1 MRYLVWKRPISTTR
15 GSVAKMSQLN
25 HVRSLQRGIAILQI
39 INQKN
44 GLKAAEIAAIAD
56 IPRPTVYRL
65 LETLE
70 QMRLIVK
77 DQTSDSWRVAIHAKS
92 LSSGFRDEDWVIQTA
107 VPEMVRLGRQVLWP
121 LDLVAF
127 RNSVM
132 EIREST
138 HNFSPYS
145 LDHGMVGLG
154 LPVLGSSSGRAYLA
168 FSPDDE
174 REHILA
180 GLSVE
185 LGVEPPFMTVDG
197 PLEKILEECRDLGV
211 GFRREGFRSGTMSI
225 SAPVVFR
232 KRVIACLTMVWIK
245 SALSFE
251 SAVASYREPLIEAAN
266 RISAQVEK
274 LEYEIEELGD

>member
-1 MRYLVWKRPISTTR
+1 MTQDNY
-15 GSVAKMSQLN
+15 
-25 HVRSLQRGIAILQI
+25 VRSLQRGIEILQI

-44 GLKAAEIAAIAD
+44 GLKAAQIAAIAK
-56 IPRPTVYRL
+56 IPRSSVYRL

-70 QMRLIVK
+70 QMRLIVR
-77 DQTSDSWRVAIHAKS
+77 DQTSDSWRVAVHAKS

-121 LDLVAF
+121 LDLVTF

-138 HNFSPYS
+138 HNLSPYS

-154 LPVLGSSSGRAYLA
+154 LPILNSSSGRAYLA

-174 REHILA
+174 REHVLA
-180 GLSVE
+180 ALSVE
-185 LGVEPPFMTVDG
+185 LGMEPPFMTMDG
-197 PLEKILEECRDLGV
+197 PLERILGQCRELGV
-211 GFRREGFRSGTMSI
+211 GFRREGFRRETMSI
-225 SAPVVFR
+225 SAPVVFK

-251 SAVASYREPLIEAAN
+251 TAVANYRDLLVQTAGSIA
-266 RISAQVEK
+266 SQVER
-274 LEYEIEELGD
+274 LDIEIEGSSD